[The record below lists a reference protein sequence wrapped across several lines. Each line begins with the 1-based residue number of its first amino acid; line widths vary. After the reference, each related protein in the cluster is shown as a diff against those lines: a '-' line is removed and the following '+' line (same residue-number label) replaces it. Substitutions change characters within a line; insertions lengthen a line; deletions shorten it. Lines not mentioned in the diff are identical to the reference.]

1 MKKQIDLLLVAV
13 ALILS
18 NGSQASSL
26 SSTRRAFTPLFR
38 QAGQAVYQGNRRLS
52 PDLVNAAA
60 RRYATQS
67 RGGGLMNYT
76 KQQPMKQFAM
86 PTARAFTNA
95 PIIAA
100 SADDSYW
107 KQFNNSIFA
116 KWIASLF
123 AGTLV
128 GGYAMAEES
137 EPKPK
142 EGIFERWFGKP
153 RGYSAGQLQENLSK
167 ALADAVESKS
177 IDRVRDLIAKGADVN
192 AKTTR
197 DPDYY
202 DFQSPLIMSAV
213 IKGDADI
220 VKELI
225 QAGADI
231 NAKTKNGK
239 TPLMFA
245 ISADIVKELI
255 QAGADINAKTK
266 NGETVLMLAVIKGDA
281 DIVKELIQAGA
292 DINAETND
300 PKYGFQRPFM
310 SAVIRGNADVV
321 KEFIQA
327 GVDVNAKMFCD
338 PGHHFLRSPLMLAVI
353 KGYADIV
360 KELIQAGADV
370 NAETNDGETVLML
383 AVSEGYASV
392 VKELMQAGADVNA
405 KTKNGKTVLD
415 MAQELYCNY
424 PYYGRKEIV
433 ELLKSH
439 GAKNIQIQ

>member
-231 NAKTKNGK
+231 NAKTKNG
-239 TPLMFA
+239 
-245 ISADIVKELI
+245 
-255 QAGADINAKTK
+255 
-266 NGETVLMLAVIKGDA
+266 ETVLMLAVIKGDA

-360 KELIQAGADV
+360 NELIQAGADV